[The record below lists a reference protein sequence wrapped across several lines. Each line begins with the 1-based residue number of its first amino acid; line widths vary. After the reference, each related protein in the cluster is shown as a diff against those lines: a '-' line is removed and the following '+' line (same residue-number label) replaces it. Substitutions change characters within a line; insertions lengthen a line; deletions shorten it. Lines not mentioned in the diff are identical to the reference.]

1 MQQTQAAPQAPAP
14 QAPPRQTW
22 FITGS
27 SRGFGR
33 ALAQAALDAGDN
45 VVATARRPGQLADFA
60 ERYGDRVLP
69 LALDVTDPTAV
80 AAAVSSGVE
89 RFGRLDIVVN
99 NAGYANLAPIETG
112 AEQDFRAQ
120 FETNFWGVY
129 NVSKAVIPQLR
140 AQGGGIVVQ
149 FSSVGGRVGGSPGI
163 ASYQA
168 AKFAVDGFSRVLAVE
183 TAPFGVHVM
192 VVEPSGFAT
201 DWAGSSMTIHDI
213 PADYDSTIGA
223 MHRRMRA
230 STAGPAGDPARAAEI
245 IVATVKRGN
254 PPSHLL
260 LGVTAVDMALD
271 YSRRQLTQATAW
283 EKVSRSADFA
293 EPYPAPLPAQ

>member
-1 MQQTQAAPQAPAP
+1 MPQDKQQV
-14 QAPPRQTW
+14 W

-33 ALAQAALDAGDN
+33 ALVTAALAAGDR
-45 VVATARRPGQLADFA
+45 VVATARRPDQLEDFTR
-60 ERYGDRVLP
+60 EYGERVLP
-69 LALDVTDPTAV
+69 LALDVTDADAV
-80 AAAVSSGVE
+80 QAAVGTAVE
-89 RFGRLDIVVN
+89 RFGRLDVVVN

-112 AEQDFRAQ
+112 DEADFRTQ

-129 NVSKAVIPQLR
+129 HVSRAVIPHLR
-140 AQGGGIVVQ
+140 EQGGGIVVQ

-183 TAPFGVHVM
+183 TAPFGVQVM

-201 DWAGSSMTIHDI
+201 DWAGPSMTIHDI
-213 PADYDSTIGA
+213 PADYDATIGA

-230 STAGPAGDPARAAEI
+230 STSGPAGDPERGAEI
-245 IVATVKRGN
+245 IVQAVKRDN

-271 YSRRQLTQATAW
+271 YSRRQLAEASSW
-283 EKVSRSADFA
+283 ADVSRSADYGQ
-293 EPYPAPLPAQ
+293 PYPAEFPPDKPPA

>member
-1 MQQTQAAPQAPAP
+1 MEQPQ
-14 QAPPRQTW
+14 PRQQTW

-33 ALAQAALDAGDN
+33 ALVQAALDAGDS
-45 VVATARRPGQLADFA
+45 VVATARRPEQLAEFA
-60 ERYGDRVLP
+60 ERYGDRLLP
-69 LALDVTDPTAV
+69 LALDVTDPGAV
-80 AAAVSSGVE
+80 RAAISRGVE
-89 RFGRLDIVVN
+89 RFGRLDVVVN

-112 AEQDFRAQ
+112 DEQDFRFQ

-129 NVSKAVIPQLR
+129 NVSRAVIPQLR
-140 AQGGGIVVQ
+140 AEGGGVIVQ

-183 TAPFGVHVM
+183 AAPFGVQVM

-201 DWAGSSMTIHDI
+201 DWAGSSMAIGDI

-230 STAGPAGDPARAAEI
+230 NTSGSAGDPARAAEI

-254 PPSHLL
+254 PPAHLL
-260 LGVTAVDMALD
+260 LGVNAVEMALD
-271 YSRRQLTQATAW
+271 YSRRQLAQATEW

-293 EPYPAPLPAQ
+293 EPYPAQLPAR